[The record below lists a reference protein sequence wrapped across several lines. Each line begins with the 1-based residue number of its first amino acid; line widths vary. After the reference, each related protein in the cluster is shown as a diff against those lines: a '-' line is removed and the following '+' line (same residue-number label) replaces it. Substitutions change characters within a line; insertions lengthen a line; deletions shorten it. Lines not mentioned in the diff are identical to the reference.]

1 MSDET
6 TPQDDAA
13 MPPASTG
20 SRLVAIAFAV
30 VLSGCGAE
38 SHAPHLSDYKIKLT
52 RPDGVLHNTYTIH
65 SEREPE
71 VVVYD
76 DGCLRIMSKRGHR
89 VFWTQP
95 FPVGWLVEV
104 EPIAERE

>member
-1 MSDET
+1 MET
-6 TPQDDAA
+6 DDMNDDARDTS
-13 MPPASTG
+13 ASRG
-20 SRLVAIAFAV
+20 SRLVAIVLAV
-30 VLSGCGAE
+30 MLAGCGAE

-65 SEREPE
+65 SEDEPD

-76 DGCLRIMSKRGHR
+76 DGCLRVRSVRGHR
-89 VFWTQP
+89 LFWTQP

-104 EPIAERE
+104 EPKAEQE